1 VINNLKCKIKGMPI
15 DPNVIYYI
23 DKQCN
28 KLKEWERKKL
38 VIERKISEELYE
50 HMKEIVTRDG
60 CRIIWD
66 RKENKVTIIKP
77 NRYGWEEDI
86 GSVNIWRE
94 DKVTIKMRWKEEDLD
109 LLEGLDDI
117 VKEADKEQDMRL
129 SQKEKEVS
137 QKEKEVSQKEK
148 EVLQKEKEVLQ
159 KEKEVYIAKLSL
171 DFNKWILFLLRNY
184 DKLSVEEIKEKL
196 EELDKIISNYDV
208 IWDER
213 ERNNIL
219 LWLETLKKLY
229 EWKEDIE
236 ERIETIIKKVKKSK
250 LNSNIA

>member
-1 VINNLKCKIKGMPI
+1 MINNLKCKIKGMPI

-129 SQKEKEVS
+129 SQKEKEV
-137 QKEKEVSQKEK
+137 
-148 EVLQKEKEVLQ
+148 LQKEKEVLQ